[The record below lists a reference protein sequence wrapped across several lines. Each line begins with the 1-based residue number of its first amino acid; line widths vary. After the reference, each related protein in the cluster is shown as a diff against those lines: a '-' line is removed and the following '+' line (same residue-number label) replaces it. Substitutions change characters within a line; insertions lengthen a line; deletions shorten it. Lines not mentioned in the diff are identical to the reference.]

1 MKNSEKEKRFK
12 LFDLTRDGKGIG
24 KKQPLNESGLKRFFV
39 TYKDNFGKLV
49 SVNMFMVLG
58 NFPLFFIIAVLS
70 GYTKIEAFIPASDLF
85 QNVSALFMT
94 GDPTPFKMSLYALEG
109 LQNSVLLN
117 TVLSYVS
124 YGIGAITLFTFG
136 LVNVGTAYILRNMAM
151 GEPVFIWNDFWYAVK
166 RNWKQALPFGV
177 IDVLVNALLVFNI
190 YTTITAGGNFF
201 GSMMFWGN
209 IVLIILY
216 FCMRCY
222 IYVQMVT
229 FKLSVFKILK
239 NSLIFALLGLKRNI
253 MALLGNVV
261 FIILEIALVFGLGGV
276 LVPLAVAA
284 PLAIMFAT
292 LAYMKVYA
300 AYFKINEIMI
310 EPYKAEHPELFE
322 KPTEEEV
329 EVIMRDDVTERE
341 RLEEIKRKNN
351 IH

>member
-1 MKNSEKEKRFK
+1 MKKTDKEKRFK
-12 LFDLTRDGKGIG
+12 LFDLTRDGNGIS
-24 KKQPLNESGLKRFFV
+24 KRSPLSESGLKRFFV
-39 TYKDNFGKLV
+39 TYKDNFGKLI
-49 SVNMFMVLG
+49 SVNMLMVLG

-70 GYTKIEAFIPASDLF
+70 GYTKAEALIPTSDLF
-85 QNVSALFMT
+85 QNINGLFMA

-117 TVLSYVS
+117 TALSYVF
-124 YGIGAITLFTFG
+124 YGIGALALLTFG

-151 GEPVFIWNDFWYAVK
+151 GEPIFVWTDFWYAVK
-166 RNWKQALPFGV
+166 RNWKQALPFGI
-177 IDVLVNALLVFNI
+177 IDGIINVLLIFNI
-190 YTTITAGGNFF
+190 YTTIISGSNFF

-229 FKLSVFKILK
+229 FKLSVFKIMK

-253 MALLGNVV
+253 LALLGNVFFLV
-261 FIILEIALVFGLGGV
+261 LEIAFIFGLGGV
-276 LVPLAVAA
+276 LMPLAVAM
-284 PLAIMFAT
+284 PLAILFAT

-300 AYFKINEIMI
+300 SYFKIKEIMI

-322 KPTEEEV
+322 KPEDDV
-329 EVIMRDDVTERE
+329 EAIMHDDVTEKE
-341 RLEEIKRKNN
+341 RLSEIKKRNN
-351 IH
+351 I